1 MEAIGISTIIALVG
15 CFVGLAGW
23 LSGRD
28 KRLSTDAKWKG
39 SVDAKLDLIVGIK
52 NDVERID
59 KTINNHG
66 ERLAKVEASASQAHH
81 RLDEIIKKD
90 RRNNS

>member
-1 MEAIGISTIIALVG
+1 MGAVELGTIIAVVG

-28 KRLSTDAKWKG
+28 KRVAQDAQWRG

-52 NDVERID
+52 SDVARLDATVSNHSERI
-59 KTINNHG
+59 
-66 ERLAKVEASASQAHH
+66 AKAESSAAQAHH
-81 RLDEIIKKD
+81 RIDEIVNK
-90 RRNNS
+90 

>member
-1 MEAIGISTIIALVG
+1 MEVIGISTLIAIVG
-15 CFVGLAGW
+15 CFVGLCGW

-28 KRLSTDAKWKG
+28 KRVANDAKWRG

-52 NDVERID
+52 ADVERID

-81 RLDEIIKKD
+81 RIDEIIKKKE
-90 RRNNS
+90 N

>member
-1 MEAIGISTIIALVG
+1 M
-15 CFVGLAGW
+15 
-23 LSGRD
+23 
-28 KRLSTDAKWKG
+28 
-39 SVDAKLDLIVGIK
+39 DAKLDLIVVIK